1 MVDYRYLD
9 TWTVLYPIDSKSTVI
24 PTPPCVFEQ
33 YNHVRV
39 LSVRALVIMNESSLA
54 IIYILTPAQSVITP

>member
-54 IIYILTPAQSVITP
+54 I